1 MSRPRITIAQTMAI
15 VLYIGFSFAAL
26 RNADDFWA
34 SATFTVA
41 IITVSAALVGAF
53 ARTGKARMTW
63 TGFAVFGWACVI
75 VGLSPIRT
83 GIVIGTPLQLTPR
96 LLMTWGFSRLRQHI
110 QPTPPNVEFITAYV
124 QVSHSLE
131 IMLLG
136 LVGAVLGRLLA
147 VKDDRTNP

>member
-15 VLYIGFSFAAL
+15 VLYIGFGFAAL

-34 SATFTVA
+34 STTFTVA
-41 IITVSAALVGAF
+41 IITVSAALVGAI
-53 ARTGKARMTW
+53 ARKGKARMTW
-63 TGFAVFGWACVI
+63 TGFAVLGWACVI
-75 VGLSPIRT
+75 FGLSPIRSGT
-83 GIVIGTPLQLTPR
+83 VIGTPLQLTPP

-110 QPTPPNVEFITAYV
+110 QPMPPNLEFITAYV